1 MEAPDDQHK
10 QVLTCLATG
19 FYPRDI
25 ELNIRWNQTV
35 LKAQISTEI
44 SPNDD
49 GTFQIGTSVEID
61 RNHKGSYDCL
71 VNHNSLTEPFLAKWG
86 NGPIQFWVNM
96 LVAVVVASLGLLSW
110 LCLKF
115 QKVSSNSTSFFK
127 INFQMYEKGMDRVT
141 VIYESRNI

>member
-44 SPNDD
+44 RPNDD
-49 GTFQIGTSVEID
+49 GTFQMSTSVEID
-61 RNHKGSYDCL
+61 RNHNGSYDCL
-71 VNHNSLTEPFLAKWG
+71 VNHSSLTEPFLAKWG
-86 NGPIQFWVNM
+86 N
-96 LVAVVVASLGLLSW
+96 VAVVVAGLGLLCW
-110 LCLKF
+110 FCFKF